1 VRSPRRRSSTPPR
14 GATGDAVPREEQ
26 DRDRRDRDHGDPQPA
41 LHLVQHRQA
50 PVHRGGPHLQGGL
63 RRGRRVAE
71 DGRGPRRGRQGRQ
84 GDRNRPGRRPRR
96 GPERVKGATLGRL
109 TKAEIRIKTVL
120 GRKYVQLD
128 PAGDGTLDPSSEIPV
143 SRTTSPF
150 DIAPAFQKLAGT
162 VGNIDGA
169 QLGKAFS
176 TLADDFRDSPKD
188 VRASLDGLSR
198 LSMTI
203 ASRDAQLKLLLQKAR
218 GVTGTLAARDHDL
231 VSLLKDSDL
240 IFQEVQARRE
250 AIHHLL
256 VSTTML
262 SEQLVAL
269 VQENI
274 ATLAPALH
282 SLRSVVTVLRN
293 NQDNLDRSIAQ
304 LAPFVR
310 LFANNLGNGRWFDTF
325 VQNETTP
332 VGFGPGS
339 FGSP

>member
-1 VRSPRRRSSTPPR
+1 MTPFR
-14 GATGDAVPREEQ
+14 EKNKTVIGAIGITAILSLLYTSFNTDKLPFIGA
-26 DRDRRDRDHGDPQPA
+26 
-41 LHLVQHRQA
+41 
-50 PVHRGGPHLQGGL
+50 GPTYKADFAEGAGLQKMDEV
-63 RRGRRVAE
+63 RVAGVKVGKVTGI
-71 DGRGPRRGRQGRQ
+71 DLA
-84 GDRNRPGRRPRR
+84 GDHVVVQM
-96 GPERVKGATLGRL
+96 RVKGATLGRL

-256 VSTTML
+256 VSTTTL

-293 NQDNLDRSIAQ
+293 NQDNLDKSIAQ

-310 LFANNLGNGRWFDTF
+310 LFANNFGNGRWFDTF

>member
-1 VRSPRRRSSTPPR
+1 MTPFR
-14 GATGDAVPREEQ
+14 EKNKTVIGAIGITAILSLLYTSFNTDKLPFIGA
-26 DRDRRDRDHGDPQPA
+26 
-41 LHLVQHRQA
+41 
-50 PVHRGGPHLQGGL
+50 GPTYKADFAEGAGLQKMDEV
-63 RRGRRVAE
+63 RVAGVKVGKVTGI
-71 DGRGPRRGRQGRQ
+71 DLA
-84 GDRNRPGRRPRR
+84 GDHVVVQM
-96 GPERVKGATLGRL
+96 RVKGATLGRL

-256 VSTTML
+256 VSTTTL

-282 SLRSVVTVLRN
+282 TRSVVTVLRN
-293 NQDNLDRSIAQ
+293 NQDNLDKSIAQ

>member
-1 VRSPRRRSSTPPR
+1 MTPFR
-14 GATGDAVPREEQ
+14 EKNKTVIGAIGITAILSLLYTSFNTDKLPFIGA
-26 DRDRRDRDHGDPQPA
+26 
-41 LHLVQHRQA
+41 
-50 PVHRGGPHLQGGL
+50 GPTYKADFAEGAGLQKMDEV
-63 RRGRRVAE
+63 RVAGVKVGKVTGI
-71 DGRGPRRGRQGRQ
+71 DLA
-84 GDRNRPGRRPRR
+84 GDHVVVQM
-96 GPERVKGATLGRL
+96 RVKGATLGRL

-256 VSTTML
+256 VSTTTL

-293 NQDNLDRSIAQ
+293 NQDNLDRSIVE

>member
-1 VRSPRRRSSTPPR
+1 VQTVTPFR
-14 GATGDAVPREEQ
+14 EKNKTVIGAIGITAILSLLYTSFNTDKLPFIGA
-26 DRDRRDRDHGDPQPA
+26 
-41 LHLVQHRQA
+41 
-50 PVHRGGPHLQGGL
+50 GPTYKADFAEGAGLQKMDEV
-63 RRGRRVAE
+63 RVAGVKVGKVTGI
-71 DGRGPRRGRQGRQ
+71 DLA
-84 GDRNRPGRRPRR
+84 GDHVVVQM
-96 GPERVKGATLGRL
+96 RVKGATLGRL

-240 IFQEVQARRE
+240 SFQEVQARRE

-256 VSTTML
+256 VSTTTL

-293 NQDNLDRSIAQ
+293 NQDNLDKSIAQ

>member
-1 VRSPRRRSSTPPR
+1 MTPFR
-14 GATGDAVPREEQ
+14 EKNKTVIGAIGITAILSLLYTSFNTDKLPFIGA
-26 DRDRRDRDHGDPQPA
+26 
-41 LHLVQHRQA
+41 
-50 PVHRGGPHLQGGL
+50 GPTYKADFAEGAGLQKMDEV
-63 RRGRRVAE
+63 RVAGVKVGKVTGI
-71 DGRGPRRGRQGRQ
+71 DLA
-84 GDRNRPGRRPRR
+84 GDHVVVQM
-96 GPERVKGATLGRL
+96 RVKGATLGRL

-256 VSTTML
+256 VSTTTL

-269 VQENI
+269 VQENL

-293 NQDNLDRSIAQ
+293 NQDNLDKSIAQ

-310 LFANNLGNGRWFDTF
+310 LFTNNLGNGRWFDTF
-325 VQNETTP
+325 VQNETNP

>member
-1 VRSPRRRSSTPPR
+1 MTPFR
-14 GATGDAVPREEQ
+14 EKNKTVIGAIGITAILSLLYTSFNTDKLPFIGA
-26 DRDRRDRDHGDPQPA
+26 
-41 LHLVQHRQA
+41 
-50 PVHRGGPHLQGGL
+50 GPTYKADFAEGAGLQKMDEV
-63 RRGRRVAE
+63 RVAGVKVGKVTGI
-71 DGRGPRRGRQGRQ
+71 DLA
-84 GDRNRPGRRPRR
+84 GDHVVVQM
-96 GPERVKGATLGRL
+96 RVKGATLGRL

-256 VSTTML
+256 VSTTTL

-293 NQDNLDRSIAQ
+293 NQDNLDKSIAQ

>member
-1 VRSPRRRSSTPPR
+1 VTPFR
-14 GATGDAVPREEQ
+14 EKNKTVIGAIGITAILSLLYTSFNTDKLPFIGA
-26 DRDRRDRDHGDPQPA
+26 
-41 LHLVQHRQA
+41 
-50 PVHRGGPHLQGGL
+50 GPTYKADFAEGAGLQKMDEV
-63 RRGRRVAE
+63 RVAGVKVGKVTGI
-71 DGRGPRRGRQGRQ
+71 DLA
-84 GDRNRPGRRPRR
+84 GDHVVVQM
-96 GPERVKGATLGRL
+96 RVKGATLGRL

-256 VSTTML
+256 VSTTTL

-293 NQDNLDRSIAQ
+293 NQDNLDKSIAQ

>member
-1 VRSPRRRSSTPPR
+1 MTPFR
-14 GATGDAVPREEQ
+14 EKNKTVIGAIGITAILSLLYTSFNTDKLPFIGA
-26 DRDRRDRDHGDPQPA
+26 
-41 LHLVQHRQA
+41 
-50 PVHRGGPHLQGGL
+50 GPTYKADFAEGAGLQKMDEV
-63 RRGRRVAE
+63 RVAGVKVGKVTGI
-71 DGRGPRRGRQGRQ
+71 DLA
-84 GDRNRPGRRPRR
+84 GDHVVVQM
-96 GPERVKGATLGRL
+96 RVKGATLGRL

-250 AIHHLL
+250 AIHRLL
-256 VSTTML
+256 VSTTTL

-293 NQDNLDRSIAQ
+293 NQDNLDKSIAQ

>member
-1 VRSPRRRSSTPPR
+1 MTPFR
-14 GATGDAVPREEQ
+14 EKNKTVIGAIGITAILSLLYTSFNTDKLPFIGA
-26 DRDRRDRDHGDPQPA
+26 
-41 LHLVQHRQA
+41 
-50 PVHRGGPHLQGGL
+50 GPTYKADFAEGAGLQKMDEV
-63 RRGRRVAE
+63 RVAGVKVGKVTGI
-71 DGRGPRRGRQGRQ
+71 DLA
-84 GDRNRPGRRPRR
+84 GDHVVVQM
-96 GPERVKGATLGRL
+96 RVKGATLGRL

-176 TLADDFRDSPKD
+176 TLADDFRDTPKD

-256 VSTTML
+256 VSTTTL

-293 NQDNLDRSIAQ
+293 NQDNLDKSIAQ

>member
-1 VRSPRRRSSTPPR
+1 VTPFR
-14 GATGDAVPREEQ
+14 EKNKTVIGAIGITAILSLLYTSFNTDKLPFIGA
-26 DRDRRDRDHGDPQPA
+26 
-41 LHLVQHRQA
+41 
-50 PVHRGGPHLQGGL
+50 GPTYKADFAEGAGLQKMDEV
-63 RRGRRVAE
+63 RVAGVKVGKVTGI
-71 DGRGPRRGRQGRQ
+71 DLA
-84 GDRNRPGRRPRR
+84 GDHVVVQM
-96 GPERVKGATLGRL
+96 RVKGATLGRL

-250 AIHHLL
+250 AIHRLL
-256 VSTTML
+256 VSTTTL

-293 NQDNLDRSIAQ
+293 NQDNLDKSIAQ

>member
-1 VRSPRRRSSTPPR
+1 MTPFR
-14 GATGDAVPREEQ
+14 EKNKTVIGAIGIAAILSLLYTSFNT
-26 DRDRRDRDHGDPQPA
+26 DRLPFIGA
-41 LHLVQHRQA
+41 
-50 PVHRGGPHLQGGL
+50 GPTYKADFAEGAGLQKMDEV
-63 RRGRRVAE
+63 RVAGVKVGKVTGI
-71 DGRGPRRGRQGRQ
+71 DLA
-84 GDRNRPGRRPRR
+84 GDHVVVQM
-96 GPERVKGATLGRL
+96 RVKGATLGRL

-256 VSTTML
+256 VSTTTL

-293 NQDNLDRSIAQ
+293 NQDNLDKSIAQ

>member
-1 VRSPRRRSSTPPR
+1 VQTVTPFR
-14 GATGDAVPREEQ
+14 EKNKTVIGAIGITAILSLLYTSFNTDKLPFIGA
-26 DRDRRDRDHGDPQPA
+26 
-41 LHLVQHRQA
+41 
-50 PVHRGGPHLQGGL
+50 GPTYKVDFAEGAGLQKMDEV
-63 RRGRRVAE
+63 RVAGVKVGKVTGI
-71 DGRGPRRGRQGRQ
+71 DLA
-84 GDRNRPGRRPRR
+84 GDHVVVQM
-96 GPERVKGATLGRL
+96 RVKGATLGRL
-109 TKAEIRIKTVL
+109 TQAEIRIKTVL

-250 AIHHLL
+250 AIHRLL
-256 VSTTML
+256 VSTTTL

-293 NQDNLDRSIAQ
+293 NQDNLDKSIAQ

>member
-1 VRSPRRRSSTPPR
+1 VQTVTPFR
-14 GATGDAVPREEQ
+14 EKNKTVIGAIGITAILSLLYTSFNTDKLPFIGA
-26 DRDRRDRDHGDPQPA
+26 
-41 LHLVQHRQA
+41 
-50 PVHRGGPHLQGGL
+50 GPTYKADFAEGAGLQKMDEV
-63 RRGRRVAE
+63 RVAGVKVGKVTGI
-71 DGRGPRRGRQGRQ
+71 DLA
-84 GDRNRPGRRPRR
+84 GDHVVVQM
-96 GPERVKGATLGRL
+96 RVKGATLGRL

-250 AIHHLL
+250 AIHRLL
-256 VSTTML
+256 VSTTTL

-293 NQDNLDRSIAQ
+293 NQDNLDKSIAQ

>member
-1 VRSPRRRSSTPPR
+1 VQPVTPFR
-14 GATGDAVPREEQ
+14 EKNKTVIGAIGITAILSLLYTSFNTDKLPFIGA
-26 DRDRRDRDHGDPQPA
+26 
-41 LHLVQHRQA
+41 
-50 PVHRGGPHLQGGL
+50 GPTYKADFAEGAGLQKMDEV
-63 RRGRRVAE
+63 RVAGVKVGKVTGI
-71 DGRGPRRGRQGRQ
+71 DLA
-84 GDRNRPGRRPRR
+84 GDHVVVQM
-96 GPERVKGATLGRL
+96 RVKGATLGRL

-256 VSTTML
+256 VSTTTL

>member
-1 VRSPRRRSSTPPR
+1 MTPFR
-14 GATGDAVPREEQ
+14 EKNKTVIGAIGIMAIHSLLYTSFNTDKLPFIGA
-26 DRDRRDRDHGDPQPA
+26 
-41 LHLVQHRQA
+41 
-50 PVHRGGPHLQGGL
+50 GPTYKADFAEGAGLQKMDEV
-63 RRGRRVAE
+63 RVAGVKVGKVTGI
-71 DGRGPRRGRQGRQ
+71 DLA
-84 GDRNRPGRRPRR
+84 GDHVVVQM
-96 GPERVKGATLGRL
+96 RVKGATLGRL

-218 GVTGTLAARDHDL
+218 RVTGTLAARDHDL

-240 IFQEVQARRE
+240 TFQEVQARRE

-256 VSTTML
+256 VSTTTR

-293 NQDNLDRSIAQ
+293 NQDNLDKSIAQ

>member
-1 VRSPRRRSSTPPR
+1 MTPFR
-14 GATGDAVPREEQ
+14 EKNKTVIGAIGITAILSLLYTSFNTDKLPFIGA
-26 DRDRRDRDHGDPQPA
+26 
-41 LHLVQHRQA
+41 
-50 PVHRGGPHLQGGL
+50 GPTYKADFAEGAGLQKMDEV
-63 RRGRRVAE
+63 RVAGVKVGKVTGI
-71 DGRGPRRGRQGRQ
+71 DLA
-84 GDRNRPGRRPRR
+84 GDHVVVQM
-96 GPERVKGATLGRL
+96 RVKGATLGRL

-256 VSTTML
+256 VSTTTL

-269 VQENI
+269 VQENL

-293 NQDNLDRSIAQ
+293 NQDNLDKSIAQ

>member
-1 VRSPRRRSSTPPR
+1 VQTVTPFR
-14 GATGDAVPREEQ
+14 EKNKTVIGAIGITAILSLLYTSFNTDKLPFIGA
-26 DRDRRDRDHGDPQPA
+26 
-41 LHLVQHRQA
+41 
-50 PVHRGGPHLQGGL
+50 GPTYKADFAEGAGLQKMDEV
-63 RRGRRVAE
+63 RVAGVKVGKVTGI
-71 DGRGPRRGRQGRQ
+71 DLA
-84 GDRNRPGRRPRR
+84 GDHVVVQM
-96 GPERVKGATLGRL
+96 RVKGATLGRL

-128 PAGDGTLDPSSEIPV
+128 PAGDGTLDPSTEIPV

-250 AIHHLL
+250 AIGPTLL
-256 VSTTML
+256 GGRCESA
-262 SEQLVAL
+262 AL
-269 VQENI
+269 
-274 ATLAPALH
+274 A
-282 SLRSVVTVLRN
+282 
-293 NQDNLDRSIAQ
+293 
-304 LAPFVR
+304 
-310 LFANNLGNGRWFDTF
+310 
-325 VQNETTP
+325 
-332 VGFGPGS
+332 
-339 FGSP
+339 GSPSQGS

>member
-1 VRSPRRRSSTPPR
+1 VTPFR
-14 GATGDAVPREEQ
+14 EKNKTVIGAIGITAILSLLYTSFNTDKLPFIGA
-26 DRDRRDRDHGDPQPA
+26 
-41 LHLVQHRQA
+41 
-50 PVHRGGPHLQGGL
+50 GPTYKADFAEGAGLQKMDEV
-63 RRGRRVAE
+63 RVAGVKVGKVTGI
-71 DGRGPRRGRQGRQ
+71 DLA
-84 GDRNRPGRRPRR
+84 GDHVVVQM
-96 GPERVKGATLGRL
+96 RVKGATLGRL

-256 VSTTML
+256 VSTTTL

-293 NQDNLDRSIAQ
+293 NQDNLDKSIAQ

-310 LFANNLGNGRWFDTF
+310 LFANNFGNGRWFDTF

>member
-1 VRSPRRRSSTPPR
+1 MTPFR
-14 GATGDAVPREEQ
+14 EKNKTVIGAIGITAILSLLYTSFNTDKLPFIGA
-26 DRDRRDRDHGDPQPA
+26 
-41 LHLVQHRQA
+41 
-50 PVHRGGPHLQGGL
+50 GPTYKADFAEGAGLQKMDEV
-63 RRGRRVAE
+63 RVAGVKVGKVTGI
-71 DGRGPRRGRQGRQ
+71 DLA
-84 GDRNRPGRRPRR
+84 GDHVVVQM
-96 GPERVKGATLGRL
+96 RVKGATLGRL

-256 VSTTML
+256 VSTTTL